1 MVRVGTALCRDVPWL
16 IPLHVIY
23 IHEKT
28 HKLRHRN
35 CRMRIVHLEG
45 CLLRK
50 VLQRT
55 VLSQM
60 LLERFLKGCGYE
72 EILLL
77 QTKLLACVVVVVRVK
92 DLCDGAGKILLLD
105 SLVIVTLVEGRQ
117 LEIHDCFSI
126 PDAERVDNAVLI
138 SNDRNIVGYRA
149 DRGIILIDIA
159 VLADRRVVL
168 HTGISAETNLM
179 SVLRSL
185 QLERISVLQPVIR
198 NFFLETVLD
207 LLLEHAVVITDSA
220 AVCMVSASREGL
232 HETCRESSETAV
244 AERRIR
250 LLILKCIQ
258 IETELFERIFYA
270 LVLTEVQ
277 KIVAECTPYQEF
289 HGKVIDDFCAALFET
304 LAGCHPVVNDL
315 RLDNVRNCL
324 IQFLLGG
331 ILEVLP
337 VKHLYRIAYLLLKC
351 LLIKSSAFHESSGC
365 FLCQVLIR
373 PFVIGLRTRS
383 AFSFSPRAL
392 KLHNCFSV

>member
-1 MVRVGTALCRDVPWL
+1 M
-16 IPLHVIY
+16 
-23 IHEKT
+23 
-28 HKLRHRN
+28 
-35 CRMRIVHLEG
+35 
-45 CLLRK
+45 
-50 VLQRT
+50 
-55 VLSQM
+55 
-60 LLERFLKGCGYE
+60 
-72 EILLL
+72 
-77 QTKLLACVVVVVRVK
+77 VVVRIE
-92 DLCDGAGKILLLD
+92 DFCDSAGKILLLD
-105 SLVIVTLVEGRQ
+105 SLIIMSLVEGRQ
-117 LEIHDCFSI
+117 LEVNDRLGI
-126 PDAERVDNAVLI
+126 PDTERIDYAVLV
-138 SNDRNIVGYRA
+138 SHDRNIVRYRA
-149 DRGIILIDIA
+149 NRGIILIDIA

-168 HTGISAETNLM
+168 NAGISAETDLVR
-179 SVLRSL
+179 VLRSL
-185 QLERISVLQPVIR
+185 QLEGIAVLQPVIR

-220 AVCMVSASREGL
+220 AVCVITAGRKGL
-232 HETCRESSETAV
+232 HKTCRKSSETAV
-244 AERRIR
+244 SESRIR
-250 LLILKCIQ
+250 FLILKCIQ
-258 IETELFERIFYA
+258 IKTELFERIFYA
-270 LVLTEVQ
+270 LVLPEVQ

-337 VKHLYRIAYLLLKC
+337 VKHLYGIAYLLLKC
-351 LLIKSSAFHESSGC
+351 LLIKSSASHESSGC